1 MEGTLLAQDRDS
13 AQIPRIRCPTRSKET
28 AMTNI
33 GNWDVVS
40 LYKTMSPFA
49 RDIIFLLLAMLVRA
63 AIVALDRYLCF
74 AAARKQTQSF
84 LRLSAAPFRDG
95 DIVEAQRVAERK
107 GQSHLA
113 KIVAAGLRAFTSA
126 DPSLSATE
134 KIDAA
139 SRSARQVISLNHAE
153 FNRRLSGL
161 GTIAST
167 APFVGL
173 LGTVVGILNAFKG
186 IDMSHA
192 SAISFVASGI
202 AEALITTALGMLVA
216 IPAVWCFNYFN
227 DVVNEFQVEM
237 ESSSRELVTYLSFYS
252 AEKEERDQTVSS

>member
-1 MEGTLLAQDRDS
+1 M
-13 AQIPRIRCPTRSKET
+13 T
-28 AMTNI
+28 AI

-40 LYKTMSPFA
+40 IYKAMGPFA
-49 RDIIFLLLAMLVRA
+49 RDIVILLLVMFARS
-63 AIVALDRYLCF
+63 AIVALDRYFCF
-74 AAARKQTQSF
+74 AAARKQTRSF
-84 LRLSAAPFRDG
+84 QRLSAAPFRDG
-95 DIVEAQRVAERK
+95 DIVEAQRIAERK

-113 KIVAAGLRAFTSA
+113 KIVAAGIRAFTSA
-126 DPSLSATE
+126 EPSLSQSE

-139 SRSARQVISLNHAE
+139 RRSAKQAMTLNHAE

-161 GTIAST
+161 GTIAAT

-173 LGTVVGILNAFKG
+173 LGTVTGIVNAFKG

-192 SAISFVASGI
+192 SGLSVVAAGI

-227 DVVNEFQVEM
+227 DVVSEFQVEM
-237 ESSSRELVTYLSFYS
+237 ESSSRELVTYLTFYS
-252 AEKEERDQTVSS
+252 LEKGSQP